1 MIQREGG
8 TASSHRNFYLE
19 ELLNFQLIFS
29 LFFGVVSH
37 QNGWLQPKERKKEKT
52 LGGTPSTSSHR
63 NFYLGELLNFQLVL
77 SLLFLG

>member
-1 MIQREGG
+1 LQPKKREKKLIENLE
-8 TASSHRNFYLE
+8 APPNKSFYVKMWCFLP
-19 ELLNFQLIFS
+19 
-29 LFFGVVSH
+29 FGSFMYMKE
-37 QNGWLQPKERKKEKT
+37 PKERKKEKP